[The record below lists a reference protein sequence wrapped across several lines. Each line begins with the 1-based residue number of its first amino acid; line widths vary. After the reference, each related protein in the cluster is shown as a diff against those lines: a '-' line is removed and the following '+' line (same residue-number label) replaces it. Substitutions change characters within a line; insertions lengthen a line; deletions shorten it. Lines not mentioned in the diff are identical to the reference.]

1 MLNNCS
7 FSWIKKVN
15 DAVFKELRVIVRVPL
30 CCPLHSIT
38 FLSASGHPNFLLPW
52 LPTGHWGGR
61 CYQIFCPTT
70 IVVFILLYADEPLL
84 WWTSWRTHFNEEVY
98 LWGLRHFSC
107 LFPSYNWMYF
117 FSHLNIILFHIMIF
131 MSVNPDTEKLYQAWE
146 KMMNAKNN
154 SHIRKDFLDYF
165 SLSVLMTLL

>member
-1 MLNNCS
+1 MKSTCE
-7 FSWIKKVN
+7 V
-15 DAVFKELRVIVRVPL
+15 
-30 CCPLHSIT
+30 
-38 FLSASGHPNFLLPW
+38 SGISHVCFHLIIE
-52 LPTGHWGGR
+52 
-61 CYQIFCPTT
+61 CF
-70 IVVFILLYADEPLL
+70 
-84 WWTSWRTHFNEEVY
+84 
-98 LWGLRHFSC
+98 
-107 LFPSYNWMYF
+107 F